1 MKLKANVYIAGS
13 TLRSERN
20 GDIYIYIYAIP
31 KLDGTD
37 KMGVDSVC
45 VCVCE
50 KLCMH
55 AHVCVSVSVC
65 VRACV
70 RVLFFGVCVCVH
82 ACMCMHA

>member
-37 KMGVDSVC
+37 KMGVDCVC
-45 VCVCE
+45 VCVC
-50 KLCMH
+50 
-55 AHVCVSVSVC
+55 VC
-65 VRACV
+65 VRN
-70 RVLFFGVCVCVH
+70 CVCMH
-82 ACMCMHA
+82 MCVC